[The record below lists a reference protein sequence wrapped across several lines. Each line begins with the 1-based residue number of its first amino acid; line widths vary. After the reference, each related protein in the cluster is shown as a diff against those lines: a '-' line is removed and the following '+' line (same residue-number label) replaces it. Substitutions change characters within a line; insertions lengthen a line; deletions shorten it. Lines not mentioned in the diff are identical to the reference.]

1 MLTEFL
7 HSIFAMASI
16 HRLYSNSVM
25 KLFFGAKAQHYI
37 YMCVTNKQS
46 IIMHLGHIAGY
57 SLIVKIT
64 PKALVHGT
72 VDCEN

>member
-1 MLTEFL
+1 
-7 HSIFAMASI
+7 
-16 HRLYSNSVM
+16 M

-64 PKALVHGT
+64 PKALVYGT
-72 VDCEN
+72 IDCEN